1 MKFLV
6 TWSVPDL
13 DQRHATLK
21 GFSESNSEEDQ
32 ELMGESLSMIGR
44 WHDLV
49 GCTGAAVVESDDAA
63 AVANYFL
70 NWNHVCDLDVTPV
83 LDDDEARA
91 VGRSR
96 D

>member
-1 MKFLV
+1 
-6 TWSVPDL
+6 
-13 DQRHATLK
+13 
-21 GFSESNSEEDQ
+21 
-32 ELMGESLSMIGR
+32 MIGR

-63 AVANYFL
+63 AIANYFL
-70 NWNHVCDLDVTPV
+70 NRNHVCDLDVTSV
-83 LDDDEARA
+83 LDDDEARG